1 MRKAVEIGTAHGAH
15 FDFTTMPA
23 LAAGAAFHEAP
34 FPEDSSGAPDDLRP
48 VDHEGGR

>member
-23 LAAGAAFHEAP
+23 MDAGAPVH
-34 FPEDSSGAPDDLRP
+34 GAA
-48 VDHEGGR
+48 VS